1 MRLTLRAALLAVPLA
16 LVTAAPALAGN
27 GGIAPVAPH
36 SSNAAAIRDT
46 YWLILGITGVIFVL
60 VEVTLLAFVVRYRRG
75 RRSRTAEGAQVHG
88 HTRTEIAW
96 TIVPVLIVAAIIGFV
111 FAKLPDIKD
120 VPSASAANSLNV
132 RVDAHQ
138 FYWLFT
144 YPDGQVSIDTMEVPV
159 GKVVTLTIVAADVVH
174 AWWVPSLGGQTDAI
188 PGRTNHTWFR
198 APSTPGTFTGQCA
211 QLCGVFHTKMT
222 NTVKVVTDQEFQSF
236 LAAHAAGSQSLAAE
250 SYVGVCSKCHGF
262 QGKGDYGPTLQGRTF
277 ETGDITRLL
286 RQGRTTSQGH
296 MPAVGSDW
304 SQAQITAMIA
314 YLKKTKGAGS
324 GG

>member
-60 VEVTLLAFVVRYRRG
+60 VEVTLLVFVVRYRRG

-111 FAKLPDIKD
+111 FAKLSDIKD

-138 FYWLFT
+138 FYWRFT
-144 YPDGQVSIDTMEVPV
+144 YPDGQVSIDTMDVPV

-174 AWWVPSLGGQTDAI
+174 SWWVPSLGGQTDAI